1 MSMQHER
8 EVPWKKRVADRKPGF
23 FVLRMNSHLTRSR
36 MNDFHE
42 QIRSLTDENV
52 QLRDKN
58 EQLFSKL
65 DTLQSKL
72 GTIGASRTD
81 LSTKLVLSEEEKLKM
96 SKELVEVQIRTNK
109 MREQHEADNFELKNK
124 LLSQEGVALALES
137 ERDRLRQ
144 ELQGASVRAQ
154 AAEVNSKELAEEYST
169 LKRNFLSMCEAY
181 ERAAT
186 HTEQLS
192 AELLALANTHDT
204 LLQERDHAQRRARQK
219 GEEVERVRALVSR
232 VSHNRVRPEE
242 LALGQTKSP
251 QEKNLLDKQ
260 SELKDEL
267 EKIRKGYEEQQHRLE
282 EKVVAMGK
290 EQEEN
295 KRAIRNTQHTLAE
308 QSVDLLASQ
317 QQQKELE
324 AENSR
329 LQNQLKELNQEYRAR
344 LHKYLQDL
352 TEFMAGLREGL
363 DQKEA
368 SYWSRLHGHVDGML
382 NDMRVAYRRR
392 EEQLASAARNYRCK
406 IRTLMNTHTSLLA
419 AYRVQREQILS
430 HESSGLEPGPPE
442 AHFSLGEHEGEAEK
456 ELHNLRMDKARL
468 ESQLKQTQEQV
479 LLSSNISQQAQLNDA
494 AWTDIRKHL
503 HEISITAQESWER
516 ERAQLLTQAT
526 VAEEQV
532 SELQE
537 YVDNHLGRYK
547 QEITRLRGLLGSGA
561 GRASSAELPKTRLL
575 RRSIKNTS
583 YEI

>member
-1 MSMQHER
+1 MTSQL
-8 EVPWKKRVADRKPGF
+8 A
-23 FVLRMNSHLTRSR
+23 RSK

-65 DTLQSKL
+65 GSLQGKL
-72 GTIGASRTD
+72 GTLGASRTD
-81 LSTKLVLSEEEKLKM
+81 LSSKLVLSEEEKLKM
-96 SKELVEVQIRTNK
+96 SKELVEVQIRANK
-109 MREQHEADNFELKNK
+109 MRELYEAENFELKNK
-124 LLSQEGVALALES
+124 LLSQEGMTSALET
-137 ERDRLRQ
+137 ERDRLRR
-144 ELQGASVRAQ
+144 ELQGVSVQAH

-169 LKRNFLSMCEAY
+169 LKRNFLRVCEAY

-242 LALGQTKSP
+242 LVALEQTKNP
-251 QEKNLLDKQ
+251 QERNLLGKQ
-260 SELKDEL
+260 SELKNEL
-267 EKIRKGYEEQQHRLE
+267 EKIKKSYEEQQHRLE

-290 EQEEN
+290 EQQEN

-308 QSVDLLASQ
+308 QSVALMTSQ

-324 AENSR
+324 AENSQ

-344 LHKYLQDL
+344 LTKYLQDL
-352 TEFMAGLREGL
+352 TEFMFGLREGL

-368 SYWSRLHGHVDGML
+368 SYWSKLHSHVDGML
-382 NDMRVAYRRR
+382 SDMRVAYRRR
-392 EEQLASAARNYRCK
+392 EEQLANAARNYRRK
-406 IRTLMNTHTSLLA
+406 IRTFMNTHTSLLA
-419 AYRVQREQILS
+419 AYRVQREQILAN
-430 HESSGLEPGPPE
+430 EGSGLEAGPPE

-468 ESQLKQTQEQV
+468 ESQLKQTQEQL
-479 LLSSNISQQAQLNDA
+479 LLSSSLSQQAQLNDG
-494 AWTDIRKHL
+494 AWTDIRKQL
-503 HEISITAQESWER
+503 HEIAITAQESWER

-547 QEITRLRGLLGSGA
+547 QEITRLRGLLGLGG